1 MTIFSKNSRF
11 LFFSF
16 LLFSSEERGE
26 TCNVPNKKDI
36 YSIYTNR
43 FRCKGLKKEKKSK
56 KEKKKKKE
64 KGERKYRSEEGSL
77 RRKNKRDKFF
87 SGDSVCRL
95 L

>member
-1 MTIFSKNSRF
+1 MQRV
-11 LFFSF
+11 
-16 LLFSSEERGE
+16 EERE
-26 TCNVPNKKDI
+26 KIKK
-36 YSIYTNR
+36 
-43 FRCKGLKKEKKSK
+43 G
-56 KEKKKKKE
+56 KKKKKE